1 MVLTSYNA
9 IALTVIWTMKHK
21 STTSATAAAG
31 TATTTTATSRSYRG
45 VRLRSW
51 GKWVSEIRLPR
62 QKSRIWLGSYPTA
75 EMAARA
81 HDVAALALRG
91 QSATLNFPQL
101 AHKLPCPATASPKD
115 IQAAAA
121 LAAASEFDG
130 FEIEAQAKITSAT
143 SSCEAQE
150 LGRSLASESSDD
162 DGALFDLPD
171 LLVDSKMDS
180 SNGFCFASW
189 FSGIEIGF
197 QIEEP
202 CLWD

>member
-1 MVLTSYNA
+1 
-9 IALTVIWTMKHK
+9 MKHK
-21 STTSATAAAG
+21 STTSSSSATAAAV
-31 TATTTTATSRSYRG
+31 TATTTTTATSRSYRG

-101 AHKLPCPATASPKD
+101 AHKLPCPATAAPKD

-121 LAAASEFDG
+121 LAAAGEFDG

-162 DGALFDLPD
+162 DDDALFDLPD

-189 FSGIEIGF
+189 FNGIEIGF

-202 CLWD
+202 FLWD

>member
-1 MVLTSYNA
+1 
-9 IALTVIWTMKHK
+9 MKHK
-21 STTSATAAAG
+21 STTSSSSTSANTVAP
-31 TATTTTATSRSYRG
+31 TVTSRSYHG

-51 GKWVSEIRLPR
+51 GRWVSEIRLPR

-81 HDVAALALRG
+81 HDVAALAIRG

-101 AHKLPCPATASPKD
+101 VHKLPCPATAAPKD

-121 LAAASEFDG
+121 LAAAGKFDG
-130 FEIEAQAKITSAT
+130 FEIEDQAKITSTTT
-143 SSCEAQE
+143 SSCEGQD

-162 DGALFDLPD
+162 VDALFDLPD
-171 LLVDSKMDS
+171 LWVDSKMDS

-189 FSGIEIGF
+189 FNGIEIGF

-202 CLWD
+202 FLWD